1 MVGYTK
7 ILLASVEAIL
17 VISSCLLLTTGLPLP
32 IEDGD
37 EQEITVDASTAV
49 DCKLNQN
56 KNSTYCAFVSVVILI
71 MNLNTNCA

>member
-17 VISSCLLLTTGLPLP
+17 VISSCIVSTTGLPLP
-32 IEDGD
+32 MEDND
-37 EQEITVDASTAV
+37 EQVIRVDASTAA

-56 KNSTYCAFVSVVILI
+56 KNSTYCALVSVVILQ
-71 MNLNTNCA
+71 MSLNTN